1 MRMSLISTEWPLPSL
16 NSTVASARRLGL
28 SGGVMALTDTCIG
41 YSSCRGNR
49 AIEDELFYGFARD
62 ANEAANFT
70 KCNLATENPRPQRRR
85 FDPQQRRPTRFYRLF
100 GNLPLESQL
109 VGAGQLSFIKQGEN
123 MANPHSQCSGSLPDG

>member
-85 FDPQQRRPTRFYRLF
+85 FDPQQRRRF
-100 GNLPLESQL
+100 GDSQKL
-109 VGAGQLSFIKQGEN
+109 AAHCLIAARRASI
-123 MANPHSQCSGSLPDG
+123 ASSGICHWSPSL